1 MVRLEG
7 AEYAMELS
15 SPMRWAYSVW
25 FRNLLVETDD
35 QDYEWVAVFVI
46 EADTADAARFWGDH
60 LAESYARRNP

>member
-1 MVRLEG
+1 
-7 AEYAMELS
+7 
-15 SPMRWAYSVW
+15 MRWAYSVW

-60 LAESYARRNP
+60 LAESYARGNP